1 MEKDIS
7 IVRAVAPEDIIPGTY
22 VVELRRVHEVIN
34 YCALFGFGD
43 ANGPLLR
50 SITTMSPKGPVVMR
64 VEAVAVP
71 LVFVTRTNGKC
82 AVIDIR
88 RSRLG
93 VVPAPF
99 GKAVFEG
106 LARNAGVAV
115 SRAEDTSTL
124 PASAD

>member
-7 IVRAVAPEDIIPGTY
+7 IVRAVAPEDITPGTY
-22 VVELRRVHEVIN
+22 VVELRRVHEFLN
-34 YCALFGFGD
+34 RCSLFGTMPED
-43 ANGPLLR
+43 EPLIR
-50 SITTMSPKGPVVMR
+50 T
-64 VEAVAVP
+64 
-71 LVFVTRTNGKC
+71 VTRPSGKC

-93 VVPAPF
+93 VVPAHF

-106 LARNAGVAV
+106 LAKNAGVDV
-115 SRAEDTSTL
+115 STTEDTSTL